1 MQIPRFTR
9 DDKVLEMP
17 SISHNSRIKPR
28 ALHPGDK
35 VGIVAPASNVKREML
50 EAGCDGLRRAGYEP
64 FYFDSILDRDLY
76 FAGSAERRARE
87 LEDMFLRDDIRA
99 IVCAR
104 GGYGSN
110 YLPLA
115 LDPGKIVAHPKIL
128 VGYSDIT
135 TLVCCMADSAN
146 FVTFHG
152 PMVAKDFAIAGG
164 VDMDSWHNALGGA
177 EEWGIGEGSGAKPLV
192 PGQADGILYGGCLS
206 MLVASLGTPHEIRT
220 AGTILF
226 VEDVAAKPYQIDRM
240 LMQLKLAGKL
250 KDVQGLIFGEMLDC
264 RQSPDQDYTLE
275 EVILRIVEDLRI
287 PVAFGLRSGHVSR
300 ANITLPIG
308 VKARL
313 EIDSQVSLKI
323 LESATIK

>member
-1 MQIPRFTR
+1 MLPASHIP
-9 DDKVLEMP
+9 K
-17 SISHNSRIKPR
+17 IKPR

-35 VGIVAPASNVKREML
+35 VGIVAPASNVKRELL
-50 EAGCDGLRRAGYEP
+50 EAGADGLRRAGYEP
-64 FYFDSILDRDLY
+64 FYFPSILDRDLY
-76 FAGSAERRARE
+76 FAGSVDRRARE
-87 LEDMFLRDDIRA
+87 LEDMFERDDIRA
-99 IVCAR
+99 IICAR

-115 LDPGKIVAHPKIL
+115 LDPAKIASNPKIL

-135 TLVCCMADSAN
+135 TLLCCMADAAN

-152 PMVAKDFAIAGG
+152 PMAAKDFAHADG
-164 VDMDSWHNALGGA
+164 VDLPSWQNALSGA
-177 EEWGIGEGSGAKPLV
+177 DEWEIGEGSGAKPLL
-192 PGQADGILYGGCLS
+192 PGEAKGILYGGCLS
-206 MLVASLGTPHEIRT
+206 MLAASLGTEHEIET

-226 VEDVAAKPYQIDRM
+226 MEDVAAKPYQIDRM

-250 KDVQGLIFGEMLDC
+250 KDVQAIIFGEMLDC

-275 EVILRIVEDLRI
+275 EVVLRVVSDLRI

-308 VKARL
+308 VKASL
-313 EIDSQVSLKI
+313 EVSDKVTLKI
-323 LESATIK
+323 LESATTK

>member
-1 MQIPRFTR
+1 MVSASQNP
-9 DDKVLEMP
+9 
-17 SISHNSRIKPR
+17 RIKPR
-28 ALHPGDK
+28 ALRRGDK

-64 FYFDSILDRDLY
+64 FYFESILERDLY
-76 FAGSAERRARE
+76 FAGSVERRARE
-87 LEDMFLRDDIRA
+87 LENMFVRDDIRA
-99 IVCAR
+99 VVCAR
-104 GGYGSN
+104 GGYGST
-110 YLPLA
+110 YLPLI
-115 LDPGKIVAHPKIL
+115 LDPTKIVPHPKIL

-135 TLVCCMADSAN
+135 TLLCCTSDAAN

-152 PMVAKDFAIAGG
+152 PMVAKDFALADG
-164 VDMDSWHNALGGA
+164 VDLESWQNALGGA
-177 EEWGIGEGSGAKPLV
+177 KEWCIAEGSGARPLV
-192 PGQADGILYGGCLS
+192 PGQAEGFLYGGCIS

-226 VEDVAAKPYQIDRM
+226 VEDIAAKPYQIDRM
-240 LMQLKLAGKL
+240 LMQLKLADKL
-250 KDVQGLIFGEMLDC
+250 KDVRGMIFGEMLDC

-308 VKARL
+308 VRARL
-313 EIDSQVSLKI
+313 TVDDSVELRI
-323 LESATIK
+323 LESATTR